1 MAFLYGCPEKT
12 AAILNLFSSAKR
24 PVFSVSGAWQGSDIP
39 FEMSRTH
46 YFTLQNYHK
55 TTDKQS
61 KIRVFCFAHPTS
73 NTNFAETFRDRA
85 VVCSDFGCPG
95 NSVIVSC
102 GIKLSPSSIR
112 LPTQTAPVCKQLM
125 RVLLV
130 NTSETVGGAAMAL
143 NRLLRALNRNGV
155 EVSDFRLV
163 VVFLCHG
170 LLLLLVRKFRTTFL
184 RVLYGEFVLLES

>member
-1 MAFLYGCPEKT
+1 MSRKT

-46 YFTLQNYHK
+46 YFALQNYHK

-130 NTSETVGGAAMAL
+130 NTSETVGGAAMAA

-155 EVSDFRLV
+155 EAE
-163 VVFLCHG
+163 
-170 LLLLLVRKFRTTFL
+170 LLVRDKQTEIRASL
-184 RVLYGEFVLLES
+184 RSNTSGL

>member
-1 MAFLYGCPEKT
+1 MAVGRMAFLYGDFLAIP
-12 AAILNLFSSAKR
+12 AAVFNLFSSAKR

-102 GIKLSPSSIR
+102 GIKTFPIINS
-112 LPTQTAPVCKQLM
+112 TA
-125 RVLLV
+125 
-130 NTSETVGGAAMAL
+130 N
-143 NRLLRALNRNGV
+143 
-155 EVSDFRLV
+155 SDRSCL
-163 VVFLCHG
+163 
-170 LLLLLVRKFRTTFL
+170 
-184 RVLYGEFVLLES
+184 

>member
-1 MAFLYGCPEKT
+1 MAVGVYGIP
-12 AAILNLFSSAKR
+12 LWRFPGNSGSGFQSLFVCKKAS
-24 PVFSVSGAWQGSDIP
+24 FSVSGAWQGSDIP

-55 TTDKQS
+55 TTDGQS
-61 KIRVFCFAHPTS
+61 KIRVFCFAHPPS

-85 VVCSDFGCPG
+85 VVCPDFGCPG

-112 LPTQTAPVCKQLM
+112 LPTQTAPVCKQYM

-130 NTSETVGGAAMAL
+130 NTSETVGGAAVAA

-155 EVSDFRLV
+155 EAE
-163 VVFLCHG
+163 
-170 LLLLLVRKFRTTFL
+170 LLVRDKQTKIRASL
-184 RVLYGEFVLLES
+184 RSNTSGL